1 MSLPLVNVTARINDQ
16 QGRPVGGAVVRMRLT
31 TPEKY
36 QGLIVPR
43 ETTGI
48 TDANGSAILRVFP
61 NALGY
66 EGSEYDVHVSFPGS
80 NAGVCGSATSIT
92 AVRTIR
98 AHAVVPNADCN
109 LMDIINLPP
118 YEQRGAGAVL
128 ATEVAGYAGEA
139 ASYADAAKS
148 EADSAAAVK
157 GEILALEQSAGAAK
171 TAAQASASE
180 ASEYARQA
188 GLSVGEVRDASAHFQ
203 STVTAQVDTTAKRLT
218 ADAVTCITER
228 QAVALGAI
236 EERSGDALQDFTTA
250 ATQAQTLAVST
261 VATARENALHDVQ
274 DASDTA
280 TDSLRE
286 MAVEY
291 EEDFLALTERSETA
305 AKKAG
310 CSAAAAAAAESKATA
325 AADRSQSAAQG
336 LERHRDDALA
346 AANRAEAAE
355 ACVKA
360 DADRAETAANRCQL
374 NVDVVTSSAQ
384 SAQKSAQAADAS
396 ADLAKASADIALSA
410 KIQTTEDRAYV
421 EGVATSTKQAV
432 VDAAATVI
440 NDDVIAAATAQATAE
455 VNQARDAAQQALA
468 DTQTV
473 KGDAVAAK
481 VAAEN
486 ARTGAEAARD
496 EANQYALNAKAK
508 ADSAAETVANLDTEL
523 LAAVPKPIWN
533 GTSLGF
539 KNDSGTV
546 DVPAVDVRGPTGA
559 EGLAATIAV
568 GTVAALE
575 PTEAPLVTNTG
586 TANAAVLNFSIPK
599 GVKGDKGDTGD
610 KGDKGDTGAT
620 PPLSNDYTA
629 QSQTDALS
637 VFGANAMYAEL
648 SAKIGAKIDS
658 TEASAAISEK
668 VSTTDI
674 RISRA
679 RTFFMTQF

>member
-1 MSLPLVNVTARINDQ
+1 M
-16 QGRPVGGAVVRMRLT
+16 
-31 TPEKY
+31 
-36 QGLIVPR
+36 
-43 ETTGI
+43 
-48 TDANGSAILRVFP
+48 
-61 NALGY
+61 
-66 EGSEYDVHVSFPGS
+66 
-80 NAGVCGSATSIT
+80 
-92 AVRTIR
+92 
-98 AHAVVPNADCN
+98 
-109 LMDIINLPP
+109 
-118 YEQRGAGAVL
+118 
-128 ATEVAGYAGEA
+128 
-139 ASYADAAKS
+139 
-148 EADSAAAVK
+148 
-157 GEILALEQSAGAAK
+157 
-171 TAAQASASE
+171 
-180 ASEYARQA
+180 
-188 GLSVGEVRDASAHFQ
+188 
-203 STVTAQVDTTAKRLT
+203 
-218 ADAVTCITER
+218 
-228 QAVALGAI
+228 
-236 EERSGDALQDFTTA
+236 
-250 ATQAQTLAVST
+250 
-261 VATARENALHDVQ
+261 
-274 DASDTA
+274 
-280 TDSLRE
+280 
-286 MAVEY
+286 
-291 EEDFLALTERSETA
+291 
-305 AKKAG
+305 
-310 CSAAAAAAAESKATA
+310 
-325 AADRSQSAAQG
+325 
-336 LERHRDDALA
+336 
-346 AANRAEAAE
+346 
-355 ACVKA
+355 
-360 DADRAETAANRCQL
+360 
-374 NVDVVTSSAQ
+374 
-384 SAQKSAQAADAS
+384 
-396 ADLAKASADIALSA
+396 
-410 KIQTTEDRAYV
+410 
-421 EGVATSTKQAV
+421 ATSTKQAV

-508 ADSAAETVANLDTEL
+508 ADSAAATVANLDTEL

-599 GVKGDKGDTGD
+599 GDKGDTGD